1 MTLFDSAGRFVL
13 SEPGRS
19 AAHFNLAFPGA
30 TDLSFPQLAEVM
42 TTRLLNNVGDPWQGG
57 HGPNH
62 TKQAEIDV
70 VRCLGALFGGGNDVW
85 GYVTSG
91 ASEGTLHAVDEAAT
105 AHPDLVVY
113 ASTAAH
119 YSVAKAARIV
129 RAPLARV
136 GVDHDGR
143 MMLDDLRSTLQ
154 EHRDKAAMIVAT
166 VGTTER
172 EAVDDVPGIASLC
185 DDLGIVRRR
194 IHVDAALA
202 GLPLALLPL
211 RERPA
216 FDFGAGATS
225 VVVSGHKFLSTLMPC
240 AVLIYPRRP
249 ALQDQRPVSYI
260 GAADTT
266 IAGSRSGHTPLLLRA
281 ALFDHGW
288 GVHRERA
295 RQAREL
301 AAYTAEALH
310 RIGWPADRLPL
321 AFTVTLRQPGPL
333 PRPWVFGGDAQVGR
347 IICMPGT
354 EQAWIDEVVADL
366 KTAAP

>member
-1 MTLFDSAGRFVL
+1 
-13 SEPGRS
+13 
-19 AAHFNLAFPGA
+19 
-30 TDLSFPQLAEVM
+30 M

-202 GLPLALLPL
+202 GCLSPCCHYGSGQ
-211 RERPA
+211 RS
-216 FDFGAGATS
+216 TS
-225 VVVSGHKFLSTLMPC
+225 VPG
-240 AVLIYPRRP
+240 RR
-249 ALQDQRPVSYI
+249 A
-260 GAADTT
+260 
-266 IAGSRSGHTPLLLRA
+266 
-281 ALFDHGW
+281 W
-288 GVHRERA
+288 
-295 RQAREL
+295 
-301 AAYTAEALH
+301 
-310 RIGWPADRLPL
+310 W
-321 AFTVTLRQPGPL
+321 
-333 PRPWVFGGDAQVGR
+333 
-347 IICMPGT
+347 CPGT
-354 EQAWIDEVVADL
+354 SSCL
-366 KTAAP
+366 P